1 MPVAERP
8 AAAPSRGAGSA
19 RGRLP
24 ILDFI
29 AANAEKPD
37 RAALLLLSAVLLF
50 ACFILLLPLSE
61 TVRRA
66 GLRRFQLTRWPLAA
80 WMLFQPAP
88 SMYNFENRWEVVRP
102 HADGACPR
110 TTNGFVNHHVYNRIA
125 LFNWRVRFRQ
135 CPLPA
140 WMHFRSAYRGTV
152 VETTYRLDS
161 GPDQHGIT
169 VTPVTEP

>member
-8 AAAPSRGAGSA
+8 AAAPSSGAGSA

-66 GLRRFQLTRWPLAA
+66 GLRRFQLTGWPLAA

-88 SMYNFENRWEVVRP
+88 SMYNFENRWEVVRT

-140 WMHFRSAYRGTV
+140 WVHFRSAYMGTV

-169 VTPVTEP
+169 VTPVAEP